1 MENVKMAA
9 FPTVTNPEHYDLRN
23 EMPGF
28 TKLEY
33 ASLLAM
39 QGILSNAFMMQ
50 AIGDKAIQD
59 DETDAFKAVAKSAV
73 AYAKLTI
80 EEANK

>member
-1 MENVKMAA
+1 MNNLKQPA
-9 FPTVTNPEHYDLRN
+9 FPYIEYDKAVVCAS
-23 EMPGF
+23 GF
-28 TKLEY
+28 TQLEY

-59 DETDAFKAVAKSAV
+59 GETDAFKSVSKTAV